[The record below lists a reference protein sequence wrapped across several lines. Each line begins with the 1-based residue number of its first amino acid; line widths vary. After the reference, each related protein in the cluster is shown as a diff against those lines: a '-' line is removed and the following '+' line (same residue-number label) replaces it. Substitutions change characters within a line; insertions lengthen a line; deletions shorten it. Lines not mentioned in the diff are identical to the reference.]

1 MLGGETCT
9 AAVTFD
15 ADDEPRRHRADGR
28 IAVSGG
34 EPGRL
39 RRLHTDG
46 AEEVNSTE
54 ELFGKL
60 VDGTPLIRLHT
71 ERPSTHVI
79 LTARPQLERLVLRC
93 APLGRVLR

>member
-1 MLGGETCT
+1 
-9 AAVTFD
+9 
-15 ADDEPRRHRADGR
+15 
-28 IAVSGG
+28 
-34 EPGRL
+34 
-39 RRLHTDG
+39 
-46 AEEVNSTE
+46 VNSTE